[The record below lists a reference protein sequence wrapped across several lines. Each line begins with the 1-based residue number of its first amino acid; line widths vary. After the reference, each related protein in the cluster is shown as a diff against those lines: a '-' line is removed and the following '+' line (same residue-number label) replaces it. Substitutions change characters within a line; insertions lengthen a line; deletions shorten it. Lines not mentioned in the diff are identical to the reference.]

1 MKSRDRVWRAL
12 ADPHRREILQS
23 LRRGPQTTGQL
34 ADGSEISRY
43 GVMKHLSVLVE
54 AGLVRVERRGRE
66 RWNHL
71 VPGALERID
80 AVNRDA
86 AAETAGERP
95 FFDLYAHGFVRAAI
109 AVPPVHL
116 ADPSRNADVIAAQY
130 AEATKAGAALV
141 VFPELALSG
150 YSLDDLHQQDAL
162 LRAVLAGLD
171 QIRSATEGA
180 PTLCLVGAPLRFY
193 GRLFNCAVAL
203 SDGQIL
209 AIFPKTYVPNYREF
223 YEKRQFASA
232 RDARDTTVACLGQSE
247 IPFGN
252 DVVLRNDDRPDFAV
266 HAEVCED
273 VWVAVPPS
281 TYAALA
287 GATVL
292 ANLSASNV
300 TIGKSGYRHQLA
312 ASQSAKTLSA
322 YLYAAAGSGESTT
335 DLAWDGH
342 ALAYEDGELLIESKR
357 FADEPQLL
365 YADLDLDRLAQE
377 RARLSSFADCAADHR
392 DRNVRF
398 VPFRFEPP
406 ARAVTLDRTFQ
417 RFPFVPSDPTRR
429 AERCFEAYNVQVTSL
444 VQRLRATGLQKLVIG
459 ISGGLDSTQALLVAA
474 RAMDALGL
482 PRENVLAYTMPGFA
496 TSDETRSNA
505 HDLMAAFGVSAQEI
519 DIRPSSEQML
529 EDIGHPHAEG
539 KARYDI
545 TYENVQAGERTSHL
559 FRLANHNGA
568 LVVGTGDLSELALGW
583 CTYGVGD
590 QMSHYNVN
598 VSVPKTLIRYLIEWV
613 ADLPETGEDG
623 AAVLRRILATEIS
636 PELIPAH
643 ATGGEIQSTEKTI
656 GPYEL
661 HDFNLYY
668 TSRRGYAPSKIALLF
683 AHAWSADTPV
693 SGEDGKY
700 PMSEILHWQRSF
712 LDRFFRTSQFKRSA
726 SPNGPKVGS
735 GGSLSPR
742 GDWRAPSD
750 SSAAPWLADLDATE
764 AWIRRSSPRGK
775 RATGARAK
783 RGTPARTKKS
793 R

>member
-1 MKSRDRVWRAL
+1 MTRDRVWRAL
-12 ADPHRREILQS
+12 ADPHRRRILDA
-23 LRRGPQTTGQL
+23 LRAGPQTTGTL
-34 ADGSEISRY
+34 AHDSELSRY
-43 GVMKHLSVLVE
+43 GVMKHLSTLVD

-71 VPGALERID
+71 VPERLPTRLD
-80 AVNRDA
+80 ERAPA
-86 AAETAGERP
+86 AFDDEPRGDPMRARS

-109 AVPPVHL
+109 AVPRVHL
-116 ADPSRNADVIAAQY
+116 ADPAENAREIVSTY
-130 AEATKAGAALV
+130 EEACDAHAALV
-141 VFPELALSG
+141 LFPELGLSG
-150 YSLDDLHQQDAL
+150 YALDDLHQQDAL
-162 LRAVLAGLD
+162 LRGVERGLARVVEATRG
-171 QIRSATEGA
+171 RSALA
-180 PTLCLVGAPLRFY
+180 LVGAPMRFH
-193 GRLFNCAVAL
+193 GRLYNCAVFAAQ
-203 SDGQIL
+203 GRVL
-209 AIFPKTYVPNYREF
+209 AITPKSYVPNYREF

-232 RDARDTTVACLGQSE
+232 RDALEDHVSCLGQSG

-252 DVVLRNDDRPDFAV
+252 DLVLRDATRPDFAV
-266 HAEVCED
+266 HAEICED
-273 VWVAVPPS
+273 VWVAIPPS
-281 TYAALA
+281 TYAAFH
-287 GATVL
+287 GATIL

-312 ASQSAKTLSA
+312 AAQSAKTMSA

-342 ALAYEDGELLIESKR
+342 ALAYEDGELLAESER
-357 FADEPQLL
+357 FADDPPVL
-365 YADLDLDRLAQE
+365 YVDIDLDRLVQE
-377 RARLSSFADCAADHR
+377 RARMTSFADCAADHR
-392 DRNVRF
+392 TRAMRV
-398 VPFRFEPP
+398 VPFHFAPPEEPTHL
-406 ARAVTLDRTFQ
+406 RRTFPRQ
-417 RFPFVPSDPTRR
+417 PFVPSDENRR
-429 AERCFEAYNVQVTSL
+429 AERCYEAYNIQVSGL
-444 VQRLRATGLQKLVIG
+444 VQRLRSTGLEKLVIG
-459 ISGGLDSTQALLVAA
+459 ISGGLDSTQALLVAVQ
-474 RAMDALGL
+474 AMDHLGL

-496 TSDETRSNA
+496 TSDETLENA
-505 HDLMAAFGVSAQEI
+505 RELMQAFGVEAGEI

-529 EDIGHPHAEG
+529 RDIGHPHAEG
-539 KARYDI
+539 EARYDV

-559 FRLANHNGA
+559 FRLANHHAA

-613 ADLPETGEDG
+613 ADRPDTPKPG

-661 HDFNLYY
+661 HDFDLYY
-668 TSRRGYAPSKIALLF
+668 TTRRGYAPSKVALLF
-683 AHAWSADTPV
+683 AHAWSSDTPV
-693 SGEDGKY
+693 SAGDGKY
-700 PMSEILHWQRSF
+700 PMREILHWQRSF

-750 SSAAPWLADLDATE
+750 SSPAPWLADLEETE
-764 AWIRRSSPRGK
+764 AWIARSMPEH
-775 RATGARAK
+775 RAAKAK
-783 RGTPARTKKS
+783 RPRT
-793 R
+793 RR

>member
-1 MKSRDRVWRAL
+1 MKTQDRVWRAL
-12 ADPHRREILQS
+12 ADPHRRTILET
-23 LRRGPQTTGQL
+23 LRAGPRTTGQL
-34 ADGSEISRY
+34 SSESDLSRY
-43 GVMKHLSVLVE
+43 GVMKHLRILVE

-71 VPGALERID
+71 VPEPLDEIGPSG
-80 AVNRDA
+80 RDGFDVGSG
-86 AAETAGERP
+86 TDRRRS

-109 AVPPVHL
+109 AVPRVHL
-116 ADPSRNADVIAAQY
+116 ADPASNADEIIRTYETAA
-130 AEATKAGAALV
+130 EKGAALA

-162 LRAVLAGLD
+162 LRSVLAGLEG
-171 QIRSATEGA
+171 IVFATKGRGTIA
-180 PTLCLVGAPLRFY
+180 IVGAPLRVH
-193 GRLFNCAVAL
+193 GRLYNCAVFTAN
-203 SDGQIL
+203 GRIL
-209 AIFPKTYVPNYREF
+209 AISPKTYVPNYREF

-232 RDARDTTVACLGQSE
+232 RDSLDEFVSCLGQTG

-252 DVVLRNDDRPDFAV
+252 DIILRDEHRPDFAV
-266 HAEVCED
+266 HAEICED
-273 VWVAVPPS
+273 VWVAIPPS
-281 TYAALA
+281 TYAAFH
-287 GATVL
+287 GATIL

-322 YLYAAAGSGESTT
+322 YLYAAAGAGESTT

-342 ALAYEDGELLIESKR
+342 ALAYEDGELLCESGR
-357 FADEPQLL
+357 FSDEAQLI
-365 YADLDLDRLAQE
+365 YADIDLDRLVQE
-377 RARLSSFADCAADHR
+377 RARMTSFADCAADHR
-392 DRNVRF
+392 HRTMREI
-398 VPFRFEPP
+398 PFHFTPP
-406 ARAVTLDRTFQ
+406 ETTTHLQRVFQ
-417 RFPFVPSDPTRR
+417 RLPFVPSDPNRR
-429 AERCFEAYNVQVTSL
+429 AERCYEAYNVQVSSL
-444 VQRLRATGLQKLVIG
+444 VQRLRATGLEKLVIG
-459 ISGGLDSTQALLVAA
+459 ISGGLDSTQALLVSA
-474 RAMDALGL
+474 RAMDRLGL
-482 PRENVLAYTMPGFA
+482 PRKNVLAYTMPGFA
-496 TSDETRSNA
+496 TSDETLGNA
-505 HDLMAAFGVSAQEI
+505 HELMKAFGVTAREI

-529 EDIGHPHAEG
+529 ADIGHPHAKG
-539 KARYDI
+539 RATYDI

-559 FRLANHNGA
+559 FRLANHNAA

-613 ADLPETGEDG
+613 AEQPETGQKGRD
-623 AAVLRRILATEIS
+623 VLRRILATEIS

-643 ATGGEIQSTEKTI
+643 ATGGKIQSTEQTI

-668 TSRRGYAPSKIALLF
+668 TTRRGYAPSKIALLF
-683 AHAWSADTPV
+683 AHAWSSDTAV
-693 SGEDGKY
+693 TSEDGKY
-700 PMSEILHWQRSF
+700 TMEEILHWQRSF

-750 SSAAPWLADLDATE
+750 SRPAPWLADLADTTK
-764 AWIRRSSPRGK
+764 WIERSRD
-775 RATGARAK
+775 
-783 RGTPARTKKS
+783 
-793 R
+793 